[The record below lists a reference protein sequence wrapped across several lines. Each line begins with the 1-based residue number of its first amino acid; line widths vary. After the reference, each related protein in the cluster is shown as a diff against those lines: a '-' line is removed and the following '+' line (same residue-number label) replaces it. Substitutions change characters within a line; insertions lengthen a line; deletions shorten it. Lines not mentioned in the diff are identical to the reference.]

1 MLSLVHLYVDFSID
15 PVITDFTVTP
25 TVVAVLESTCTDSDP
40 HDNFTLICR
49 ARKPAVVITELM
61 IQWLHNGLMRAG
73 DLSVSD
79 NGTNVVNTLIVSNA
93 LVSDAGVY
101 TCVASIVIPDS
112 PTVTT
117 NASSI
122 VSVTGELNTSV
133 ALR

>member
-1 MLSLVHLYVDFSID
+1 M
-15 PVITDFTVTP
+15 
-25 TVVAVLESTCTDSDP
+25 VAVLESTCTDSDP

-93 LVSDAGVY
+93 LVSDAGLY

-122 VSVTGELNTSV
+122 VSVTGELNTCV
-133 ALR
+133 AL